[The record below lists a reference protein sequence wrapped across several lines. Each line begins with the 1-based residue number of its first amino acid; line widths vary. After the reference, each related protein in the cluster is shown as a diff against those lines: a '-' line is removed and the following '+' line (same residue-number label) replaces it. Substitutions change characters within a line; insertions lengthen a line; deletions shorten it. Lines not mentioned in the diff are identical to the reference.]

1 MTTDLSIDKQF
12 SVEWTHRLRCTR
24 NAFRNNGEVSQILQ
38 ELDPPQLLIVIDS
51 GLADTNKTF
60 LHNIESWIVEWNS
73 VCHPL
78 IIVKGGEEAK
88 NDNKVVGVVLDAINN
103 FNMCRHSAVLAVGGG
118 AMLDAVGFAT
128 SIAHRGLNLIRMPS
142 TTLSACDSGVGVKNG
157 INRFHK
163 KNFVGVFDP
172 PWAVIND
179 YDLLDSLDD
188 RHWRSG
194 LSEIVK
200 VSLVKSAVLYDK
212 LKRNAQ
218 ALYDRDRDIM
228 AEVVTKSAS
237 LHLLHI
243 TDGGDPFER
252 HEARPLDFG
261 HWAAHKLE
269 QITNHEL
276 SHGEAVSIG
285 LAIDLQCSVLLG
297 HLQQDVA
304 DEAIALL
311 RQFGLPT
318 SHPKIH
324 DPELIN
330 GLEEFREHLGG
341 TLTVMLLKEVGEPL
355 VVHELPE
362 PIVREAIQKLD

>member
-1 MTTDLSIDKQF
+1 MTADLSIDKPF
-12 SVEWTHRLRCTR
+12 SVKWTHRLRCTR
-24 NAFRNNGEVSQILQ
+24 NAFRPKGEVSQILQ
-38 ELDPPQLLIVIDS
+38 ELDPPQLLIVVDR
-51 GLADTNKTF
+51 GLAEANKTV
-60 LHNIESWIVEWNS
+60 LHNIESWVGECKS
-73 VCHPL
+73 VCHPP
-78 IIVKGGEEAK
+78 IIATGGEEAK
-88 NDNKVVGVVLDAINN
+88 NDNTVIDVVLDAINN
-103 FNMCRHSAVLAVGGG
+103 FKMCRHSAVLAIGGG

-163 KNFVGVFDP
+163 KNFTGVFDP

-200 VSLVKSAVLYDK
+200 VSLVKSTPLYEK
-212 LKRNAQ
+212 LKRSAQ
-218 ALYDRDRDIM
+218 ALYNRDRDIM
-228 AEVVTKSAS
+228 AEVVTESVS
-237 LHLLHI
+237 LHLQHI

-269 QITNHEL
+269 QMTNHEL

-304 DEAIALL
+304 DEVVTLL
-311 RQFGLPT
+311 HQFSLPT

-324 DPELIN
+324 DPELIE

-341 TLTVMLLKEVGEPL
+341 TLTVLLLKEVGKPL
-355 VVHELPE
+355 EVHELPE